1 MTVIRS
7 MKKALWGIFAAAV
20 SVLAWLTNALQMIRN
35 VLVLVLDLPG
45 KALTAATAFIGV
57 VYGIACFFMG
67 GGALSVIGNIAGGCL
82 VLFLAYKIF
91 NFVYLLGYALVGSAL
106 SFFDFDG
113 ITNFFAGLLQKA
125 IYRYMDQFG
134 PNDPTKK
141 DRLLFAVPWM
151 IHKIN
156 WLFEKLSSAI
166 SIAAYAIFG
175 GAGIYFSH
183 QWIFASYDTSDY
195 GAVDY
200 IVSWAAIVAITC
212 IAIYLGHCVAQ
223 AIRMAT
229 ESVKP
234 LDELFGVYAEF
245 FKNTEGG
252 DSSSHAN
259 STGSDSSWYS
269 YEQEQHEYHAQY
281 TNHKDNPYYQVLS
294 AAKSAEELQK
304 LYRGLAKKLHPDVCK
319 EYSVEEATKRMA
331 QLNNAYE
338 DLKKRF

>member
-1 MTVIRS
+1 
-7 MKKALWGIFAAAV
+7 MKTIKKSFWGIFAAVV
-20 SVLAWLTNALQMIRN
+20 SILAWFANSFQLIRN
-35 VLVLVLDLPG
+35 VLLLALDLPG
-45 KALTAATAFIGV
+45 KALTAATVFIGV

-67 GGALSVIGNIAGGCL
+67 GGMLSVIGNIAGGCL

-91 NFVYLLGYALVGSAL
+91 NFIYMLGYALIGSAL
-106 SFFDFDG
+106 NFFDFNG
-113 ITNFFAGLLQKA
+113 LTNFFASLLQKA

-156 WLFEKLSSAI
+156 CLFEKLGATI
-166 SIAAYAIFG
+166 SIAMYAIFG
-175 GAGIYFSH
+175 GAGAYFSY

-200 IVSWAAIVAITC
+200 IVSWAAIVAITA
-212 IAIYLGHCVAQ
+212 IAIYLGHCAAEAVK
-223 AIRMAT
+223 MAT

-245 FKNTEGG
+245 FRNTEGG
-252 DSSSHAN
+252 DSHSHTNSGGNSSSRN
-259 STGSDSSWYS
+259 N
-269 YEQEQHEYHAQY
+269 YEQDQTDYGAQY
-281 TNHKDNPYYQVLS
+281 TTYDDNPYYQVLS
-294 AAKSAEELQK
+294 AAQSAGELQK